1 MDRAGRTESTFT
13 GALEALQD
21 DGHGRDL
28 LLQFFFGGIDL
39 GPPLR
44 RILQNAVRGAAAAS
58 ETARPAFLE
67 RTRVAAMACRTTLSS
82 TQEQRK
88 KKAND
93 LKNSS
98 CDLGVP
104 RRDSWPSHHDFE
116 ANRDAPRRSAKQKE
130 KDDVRK
136 LLDKKP
142 KKARKKKALEK
153 APLGAL
159 KTTDKKSDLAP
170 IKAAS
175 PVAKKEP
182 THTGDHLGEVK
193 KEPTRTGGDEA
204 DRPPSRTAWK
214 SNARWRG
221 RIP

>member
-1 MDRAGRTESTFT
+1 M
-13 GALEALQD
+13 
-21 DGHGRDL
+21 
-28 LLQFFFGGIDL
+28 
-39 GPPLR
+39 R
-44 RILQNAVRGAAAAS
+44 RVLPDAVRGTAAAS
-58 ETARPAFLE
+58 ETAQNRKINHPRPAFLE
-67 RTRVAAMACRTTLSS
+67 RTRVAAMACCTTLSS

-98 CDLGVP
+98 T
-104 RRDSWPSHHDFE
+104 
-116 ANRDAPRRSAKQKE
+116 AKQKE

-142 KKARKKKALEK
+142 KKAKKKKALEK

-159 KTTDKKSDLAP
+159 KTTDKKSELAP

-182 THTGDHLGEVK
+182 TRTGDHLGEVK
-193 KEPTRTGGDEA
+193 KEPTRTGGDDA
-204 DRPPSRTAWK
+204 DRPPSRAAWK
-214 SNARWRG
+214 SNTARWRG
-221 RIP
+221 G

>member
-1 MDRAGRTESTFT
+1 MPAGPALDAIDASTEAF
-13 GALEALQD
+13 
-21 DGHGRDL
+21 
-28 LLQFFFGGIDL
+28 
-39 GPPLR
+39 PP
-44 RILQNAVRGAAAAS
+44 
-58 ETARPAFLE
+58 
-67 RTRVAAMACRTTLSS
+67 

-98 CDLGVP
+98 
-104 RRDSWPSHHDFE
+104 
-116 ANRDAPRRSAKQKE
+116 SAKQKE

-142 KKARKKKALEK
+142 KKAKKKKPTLEK

-159 KTTDKKSDLAP
+159 KTTDKKSELAP
-170 IKAAS
+170 IGKATS
-175 PVAKKEP
+175 PEVSKKEP
-182 THTGDHLGEVK
+182 K
-193 KEPTRTGGDEA
+193 RTGGDDKEPKRTGGDDA

-221 RIP
+221 GSR

>member
-1 MDRAGRTESTFT
+1 MKRGPRHR
-13 GALEALQD
+13 EA
-21 DGHGRDL
+21 RR
-28 LLQFFFGGIDL
+28 F
-39 GPPLR
+39 LR
-44 RILQNAVRGAAAAS
+44 RAS
-58 ETARPAFLE
+58 RRVEVDASSARRRP
-67 RTRVAAMACRTTLSS
+67 TSKNSS

-98 CDLGVP
+98 T
-104 RRDSWPSHHDFE
+104 
-116 ANRDAPRRSAKQKE
+116 AKQKE

-142 KKARKKKALEK
+142 KKAKKKKALEK

-159 KTTDKKSDLAP
+159 KTTDKKSELAP
-170 IKAAS
+170 IGKAAS

-182 THTGDHLGEVK
+182 TRTGDHLGEVK
-193 KEPTRTGGDEA
+193 KEPTRTGGDDA

-221 RIP
+221 LTLMPTQVAHAQQARGGRLRF